1 MDGKELIKVYRT
13 YAKTGQ
19 ESLLKLLFLHNHDD
33 VEGMGRLLAFGAILA
48 LFRGEFRVHSVLAV
62 TDKAMDGSLLQE
74 VLFTVKLPLSFPVP
88 LSFSL
93 PCAYVTL
100 EKDCCKMKM
109 PLLEGTLKYYYADY
123 KNYYYLP
130 LEDEAVHKSV
140 GVYVDPSCREKAKAS
155 NCCKRVSGYFLRAF
169 GTPCMPVLKE
179 SYESGDSY
187 IQWTDSFLQNQEM
200 QKSYLLEYLKSQVHI

>member
-1 MDGKELIKVYRT
+1 
-13 YAKTGQ
+13 
-19 ESLLKLLFLHNHDD
+19 
-33 VEGMGRLLAFGAILA
+33 
-48 LFRGEFRVHSVLAV
+48 
-62 TDKAMDGSLLQE
+62 MDGSLLQE

-140 GVYVDPSCREKAKAS
+140 GYMWTLPAG
-155 NCCKRVSGYFLRAF
+155 KRPKLPTAVKGKRLFSPRFRHALYACAQGIL
-169 GTPCMPVLKE
+169 
-179 SYESGDSY
+179 
-187 IQWTDSFLQNQEM
+187 
-200 QKSYLLEYLKSQVHI
+200 